1 MNHQRIHKAICFD
14 MSRMVAEEQG
24 VWLPLI
30 PAGQFSGR
38 DGRSWNNSNPDGV
51 VAQFDMKLPFDVE
64 HATETREGNTEA
76 VGWIVELQNRT
87 GEIWGRVEWNGAG
100 SELLEEKKFGFYSP
114 AFDYFSDSR
123 EVFAMLSAG
132 LTNKPN
138 LYVPALNHQEDH
150 TVKLPLVL
158 TQLLGLAED
167 ATAEQAVTA
176 INAMQAQQQIA
187 LNAQQDPTKFVP
199 AATHQ
204 LALNR
209 TQELESKLAEI
220 EKSKVD
226 ALVDAAIAEGKVAP
240 ADKPMYV
247 GLCSTEAGREQFT
260 AWCSRAPVIADSSKV
275 KTTTEQTTGA
285 LSADELAL
293 CRKMGQKPEEFLA
306 AKQAMKA
313 KQGE

>member
-1 MNHQRIHKAICFD
+1 MHQRTHIAICFD
-14 MSRMVAEEQG
+14 MSRMVAEDQSN
-24 VWLPLI
+24 WLPMI
-30 PAGQFSGR
+30 PTGIFTGR
-38 DGRSWNNSNPDGV
+38 DGRSWNNSDPDGV
-51 VAQFDMKLPFDVE
+51 VSAFTMKLPFDVE

-76 VGWIVELQNRT
+76 VGWIVELQNRN
-87 GEIWGRVEWNGAG
+87 GEIWGRVEWNAEG
-100 SELLEEKKFGFYSP
+100 SELIEGKKFGFYSP
-114 AFDYFSDSR
+114 AFDYSPVDGR
-123 EVFAMLSAG
+123 VVAMSSAG

-138 LYVPALNHQEDH
+138 LYVPALNNQEDN
-150 TVKLPLVL
+150 TVKLPLIL

-176 INAMQAQQQIA
+176 INAMQAQNQIA

-209 TQELESKLAEI
+209 TQELETKLAEI
-220 EKSKVD
+220 EQSKVD

-240 ADKPMYV
+240 ADKAMYV
-247 GLCSTEAGREQFT
+247 GLCSTEAGRQQFT
-260 AWCSRAPVIADSSKV
+260 AWCSRAPVIADASKV
-275 KTTTEQTTGA
+275 KTSTEQTGA

>member
-1 MNHQRIHKAICFD
+1 MHQRTHIAICFD
-14 MSRMVAEEQG
+14 MSRMVASDQSN
-24 VWLPLI
+24 WLPMI
-30 PAGQFSGR
+30 PAGIFSGR
-38 DGRSWNNSNPDGV
+38 DGRSWNNADPDGV
-51 VAQFDMKLPFDVE
+51 VSAFSMKLPFDVE
-64 HATETREGNTEA
+64 HATETREGKTEA
-76 VGWIVELQNRT
+76 VGWIVELQNRE
-87 GEIWGRVEWNGAG
+87 GEIWARVEWNAEG
-100 SELLEEKKFGFYSP
+100 SELIEGKKYGFYSP
-114 AFDYFSDSR
+114 AFDYSPVDGR
-123 EVFAMLSAG
+123 VVAMSSAG

-209 TQELESKLAEI
+209 SQELEAKLAEI

-240 ADKPMYV
+240 ADKAMYV

-260 AWCSRAPVIADSSKV
+260 AWCGRAPVIADASKV
-275 KTTTEQTTGA
+275 NTKPPAAVDGLTENQ
-285 LSADELAL
+285 LAM
-293 CRKMGQKPEEFLA
+293 CRKMKIAPEQYLDSL
-306 AKQAMKA
+306 KQIEGA
-313 KQGE
+313 

>member
-1 MNHQRIHKAICFD
+1 MHQRTHIAICFD
-14 MSRMVAEEQG
+14 MSRMVAEDQSN
-24 VWLPLI
+24 WLPMI
-30 PAGQFSGR
+30 PTGIFTGR
-38 DGRSWNNSNPDGV
+38 DGRSWNNSDPDGV
-51 VAQFDMKLPFDVE
+51 VSAFTMKLPFDVE

-76 VGWIVELQNRT
+76 VGWIVELQNRS
-87 GEIWGRVEWNGAG
+87 GEIWGRVEWNAEG
-100 SELLEEKKFGFYSP
+100 SELIEGKKFGFYSP
-114 AFDYFSDSR
+114 AFDYSPVDGR
-123 EVFAMLSAG
+123 VVAMSSAG

-138 LYVPALNHQEDH
+138 LYVPALNNQEDY
-150 TVKLPLVL
+150 TVKLPLIL

-176 INAMQAQQQIA
+176 INAMQAQNQIA

-204 LALNR
+204 MALNR
-209 TQELESKLAEI
+209 AQVLETKLAEI
-220 EKSKVD
+220 EQSKVD

-240 ADKPMYV
+240 PDKAMYV
-247 GLCSTEAGREQFT
+247 GLCSTEAGRQQFT
-260 AWCSRAPVIADSSKV
+260 AWCSRAPVIVDASKV
-275 KTTTEQTTGA
+275 KTSTEQTGA
-285 LSADELAL
+285 LSTDELAL

>member
-209 TQELESKLAEI
+209 TQELETKLAEI

-240 ADKPMYV
+240 ADKAMYV

-285 LSADELAL
+285 LSADEMAL
-293 CRKMGQKPEEFLA
+293 CRKMGHTPEEFLA

>member
-1 MNHQRIHKAICFD
+1 MHQRTHIAICFD
-14 MSRMVAEEQG
+14 MSRMVAEDQSN
-24 VWLPLI
+24 WLPMI
-30 PAGQFSGR
+30 PTGIFTGR
-38 DGRSWNNSNPDGV
+38 DGRSWNNSDPDGV
-51 VAQFDMKLPFDVE
+51 VSAFTMKLPFDVE

-76 VGWIVELQNRT
+76 VGWIVELQNRS
-87 GEIWGRVEWNGAG
+87 GEIWGRVEWNAEG
-100 SELLEEKKFGFYSP
+100 SELIEGKKFGFYSP
-114 AFDYFSDSR
+114 AFDYSPVDGR
-123 EVFAMLSAG
+123 VVAMSSAG

-138 LYVPALNHQEDH
+138 LYVPALNNQEDH
-150 TVKLPLVL
+150 TVKLPLIL

-176 INAMQAQQQIA
+176 INAMQAQHQIA

-209 TQELESKLAEI
+209 TQQLEAQLAEI
-220 EKSKVD
+220 EQSKVD

-240 ADKPMYV
+240 ADKAMYV

-260 AWCSRAPVIADSSKV
+260 AWCSRAPVIADASQV
-275 KTTTEQTTGA
+275 NTTHQQQTGA

>member
-1 MNHQRIHKAICFD
+1 MHQRTHIAICFD
-14 MSRMVAEEQG
+14 MSRMVASDQSN
-24 VWLPLI
+24 WLPMI
-30 PAGQFSGR
+30 PAGIFSGR
-38 DGRSWNNSNPDGV
+38 DGRSWNNADPDGV
-51 VAQFDMKLPFDVE
+51 VSAFSMKLPFDVE
-64 HATETREGNTEA
+64 HATETREGKTEA
-76 VGWIVELQNRT
+76 VGWIVELQNRE
-87 GEIWGRVEWNGAG
+87 GEIWARVEWNAEG
-100 SELLEEKKFGFYSP
+100 SELIEGKKFGFYSP
-114 AFDYFSDSR
+114 AFDYSPVDGR
-123 EVFAMLSAG
+123 VVAMSSAG

-138 LYVPALNHQEDH
+138 LYVPALNNQEDH

-176 INAMQAQQQIA
+176 INAMQAQHQIA

-209 TQELESKLAEI
+209 TQELEAKLAEI

-226 ALVDAAIAEGKVAP
+226 ALVDAAITEGKVAP
-240 ADKPMYV
+240 ADKAMYV
-247 GLCSTEAGREQFT
+247 GLCGTEAGREQFT
-260 AWCSRAPVIADSSKV
+260 AWCSRAPVIADASKV
-275 KTTTEQTTGA
+275 TTPPQQGDA